1 MKDQETIEAAW
12 EISTLM
18 NKLNDLIWDQY
29 EDAFIDRYMKEQ
41 ELKYPARKRK
51 AGASFRDSKRTFLSI
66 MGWDGTIVIPD
77 RSSSFSPEG
86 NNTS

>member
-41 ELKYPARKRK
+41 EQKYWEAQVKMDLH
-51 AGASFRDSKRTFLSI
+51 SE
-66 MGWDGTIVIPD
+66 TIEEPV
-77 RSSSFSPEG
+77 
-86 NNTS
+86 